1 MSSERKG
8 KMVYVY
14 EINGFFLKD
23 YKSIKH
29 ASTCLKIH
37 HNTITNVIKT
47 QKLFK
52 QKYYFSY
59 SPDFKINIDP
69 E

>member
-8 KMVYVY
+8 KTVYVF

-37 HNTITNVIKT
+37 HNTITNVIKS
-47 QKLFK
+47 QELYKE
-52 QKYYFSY
+52 KYYFSY
-59 SPDFKINIDP
+59 SREFKINIDS